1 MLVSGIQHNDSYI
14 NMLVYIYIYILFS
27 DFFLIGY
34 YKILSIVPW
43 AIQWVLVGY
52 LFYI

>member
-1 MLVSGIQHNDSYI
+1 MYSKVIQCYMYI
-14 NMLVYIYIYILFS
+14 
-27 DFFLIGY
+27 FFFRFISLTGF
-34 YKILSIVPW
+34 YKILSAVPW